1 MCGTGLTG
9 QGLDVEL
16 LFYAAFVQG
25 EFAFA
30 QGEPACVQG
39 ELLISSEFMPWWFA
53 PLW

>member
-1 MCGTGLTG
+1 MLK
-9 QGLDVEL
+9 L

-39 ELLISSEFMPWWFA
+39 ELLVSSEFMAWWFA
-53 PLW
+53 FLW